1 MKVSKLPY
9 RNFEYNIRRAEALA
23 RLDGYLEDL
32 LYDEGRKTIKPFLE
46 IPNELAESLGF
57 NRIME
62 RAAEIV
68 KREFEIELQ
77 EMEKEKENYEKIAK
91 DAVKRL
97 KPTLLK
103 AKEMLEDL
111 GLVMDQILLEQALV
125 AAVSAF
131 EVYLKELVV
140 SAVALN
146 RRVIKRFYPEISEGL
161 SVSRLEEYD
170 QDAKR
175 TQAEI
180 VASRVKLDI
189 NTIKSLLGRL
199 LDSMNVFADKK
210 TELKVSKIF
219 EVRHIII
226 HQAGFTDPKFK
237 KVTKSKSSIDK
248 QITLTRRYVL
258 DSIKTLKQVAERI
271 EDYVRRSSK

>member
-1 MKVSKLPY
+1 LKVSKLPY